1 MRSQVHGWRLRS
13 SPLRRRSDVME
24 AWTLVAVAVLLLVV
38 APLTGVAAAW
48 WAHGDARAMVREQ
61 REDLR
66 LVRAEVVERASRTA
80 PLAQSARQPTAKA
93 TVRWTDPQQGP
104 RTAVARVPPG
114 TGTGEKV
121 DVWLDSRGHSVTP
134 PPGTAAVWQNT
145 VTIGVCTTGAAVAVI
160 LFGHTVVRHAS
171 MRRRLSEWDQAWART
186 EPAWTGRRA

>member
-1 MRSQVHGWRLRS
+1 
-13 SPLRRRSDVME
+13 ME

-48 WAHGDARAMVREQ
+48 WAHGDARAMVRASPWAHQADARAMVREQ
-61 REDLR
+61 REELR

-93 TVRWTDPQQGP
+93 TVRWTDPEQGP

-145 VTIGVCTTGAAVAVI
+145 VTIGICTTGAAVAVI
-160 LFGHTVVRHAS
+160 LFGHTVVRHAA
-171 MRRRLSEWDQAWART
+171 MRRRLAEWDHEWART